1 MRNRIVLAHL
11 SLILVC
17 AVLLTASHTF
27 AYSNTNIQ
35 QQSATDSSMS
45 VSQQPA
51 VAIFR
56 FAVQSEMTETAVP
69 SSQVC
74 SQNTSAA
81 NSSASSTKPDK
92 LTVDPKILDAISNE
106 LQQALSKKKMA
117 VMVDPDPNA
126 LPVGSFIV
134 CGRIFKANK
143 GSAIGRMIGLG
154 LGASRLNAH
163 IVLLSKS
170 ERGFTPIDSFDI
182 KLKGRNLFPPGAST
196 AVLQAA
202 IMERRQNLQALAR
215 KLADQVVKRLDKDL
229 KRLEQA
235 AKVR

>member
-11 SLILVC
+11 SLIFVC
-17 AVLLTASHTF
+17 AVLLTASRTF
-27 AYSNTNIQ
+27 ANSNTSIQ

-45 VSQQPA
+45 VSQQPK

-56 FAVQSEMTETAVP
+56 FAVQSETTDTAVL
-69 SSQVC
+69 SSQLC
-74 SQNTSAA
+74 SQYASAA
-81 NSSASSTKPDK
+81 NSSASSTAPDK

-106 LQQALSKKKMA
+106 LQQALSKKKMS

-126 LPVGSFIV
+126 IPVGSFIV

-143 GSAIGRMIGLG
+143 GSAVGRMIGLG
-154 LGASRLNAH
+154 LGASRLSAH
-163 IVLLSKS
+163 IALLSKT

-196 AVLQAA
+196 AVIQAT
-202 IMERRQNLQALAR
+202 IMERRQNLQGLAR
-215 KLADQVVKRLDKDL
+215 KLADRVVKRLDNDL
-229 KRLEQA
+229 KRPEQA
-235 AKVR
+235 AKGR